1 VFAELPHCA
10 SFSFPPFLLTFAES
24 LSQQLEERDPS
35 QTDAEQM
42 AHVQELLGKLDAAGI
57 VASSGAATA
66 EEGWEDASEDEEAM
80 EE

>member
-1 VFAELPHCA
+1 MFAELPHCA
-10 SFSFPPFLLTFAES
+10 SSSFLFSSALADPLL
-24 LSQQLEERDPS
+24 QQLEERDPS